1 MRTRAFT
8 VGVAALSVAALLGT
22 AGCSPGPGGDSG
34 GDKLTVARTGD
45 IDLLDPARATAFQ
58 TVQTMGLVYDTLID
72 TDDTGKL
79 VPGLAEKWD
88 AKDPRKVVLT
98 LRDDVTFHDGTKLTA
113 ADAKATLA
121 RNLDKATASVT
132 RSYLLNIEKIDAAG
146 QTLTLTMAQPD
157 ASLLTALTYTGNS
170 VLAAK
175 DITGGKVGKQ
185 VNGTGPF
192 RWQEWKQGQQLTLA
206 RNDKYWNEAPKIKTV
221 EFRVIP
227 DEASI
232 VNGMKAGSFHL
243 GLVSDPAVAKQ
254 ATGDSITLT
263 NQPTTSYHVLQLNAQ
278 RGPLQKMSVRQAIAC
293 AVDRQEVVDTVYFGK
308 AKVTGPIT
316 SPAYD
321 FSPTDGL
328 PCKPGDLTKAKQ
340 LLAQDGYGKGF
351 TLKTIVMIGEY
362 NTSTNIAQVLQSQL
376 AKIGVTLKLE
386 RQQTN
391 VYVPNWKE
399 GKFDAA
405 VALNGGST
413 DPYLQYNRYF
423 TAGGSLAVPAGFASE
438 DLDKMLRAANTVT
451 DEAERKKIFKE
462 LQRLLLIQS
471 PWVWLFR
478 NQMYYVTSNKVEGF
492 KSLPT
497 ESLEYL
503 SRASLS

>member
-8 VGVAALSVAALLGT
+8 VGVAALGVVALLGT
-22 AGCSPGPGGDSG
+22 SACNPGPSDQGG

-72 TDDTGKL
+72 TDDSGKL

-88 AKDPRKVVLT
+88 AKDPRKIVLT
-98 LRDDVTFHDGTKLTA
+98 LRDGVTFHDGTKLTA
-113 ADAKATLA
+113 ADAKATLV

-132 RSYLLNIEKIDAAG
+132 RSYLLNIEKIDASG

-170 VLAAK
+170 ILAAK
-175 DITGGKVGKQ
+175 DITGGKVGKE

-206 RNDKYWNEAPKIKTV
+206 GNAKYWNKAPKLKTV

-254 ATGDSITLT
+254 ATGDKITLT
-263 NQPTTSYHVLQLNAQ
+263 DQATTSYHVLQLNAQ

-308 AKVTGPIT
+308 AQVTGPIT

-321 FSPTDGL
+321 FSTTDGL

-376 AKIGVTLKLE
+376 AKIGVKLQLE

-423 TAGGSLAVPAGFASE
+423 TSGGSLAVPAGFASE
-438 DLDKMLRAANTVT
+438 DLDKILRAANTVT
-451 DEAERKKIFKE
+451 DEAEREKIFKD
-462 LQRLLLIQS
+462 LQKVLLIQS

-478 NQMYYVTSNKVEGF
+478 NQMYYVTSKNVEGF
-492 KSLPT
+492 KALPT

-503 SRASLS
+503 SRTSLS